1 MAEEGDD
8 LVAGGNGRL
17 TLLVNQVGRHHTVR
31 ARDNLLEEWRR
42 VSIGGV
48 IWEHPPNEAITERLG
63 IGRKPLSCAEAIAR
77 ESVADDGQ
85 IILDKSLSHFAEF
98 VWRDLE
104 SAGVVEWK

>member
-31 ARDNLLEEWRR
+31 ARDNLLEEWRHVR
-42 VSIGGV
+42 VGGTV
-48 IWEHPPNEAITERLG
+48 WKHAPNEAITKRLG
-63 IGRKPLSCAEAIAR
+63 ICGKPLSCAEAIAR

-85 IILDKSLSHFAEF
+85 IILDKSLSHFAEL
-98 VWRDLE
+98 V
-104 SAGVVEWK
+104 G